1 MAVRRRAE
9 RAGSREKDTTT
20 GARKSGRIDGMSAA
34 GGRGECHSI
43 NTASRLFKA
52 VTNARTDTQ
61 ITERQD
67 MRRRIGR
74 IESK

>member
-20 GARKSGRIDGMSAA
+20 AARKSGRIDGMSAA

-43 NTASRLFKA
+43 NTASRL
-52 VTNARTDTQ
+52 VQDRDQRTDRHTDHG
-61 ITERQD
+61 TSRHA
-67 MRRRIGR
+67 
-74 IESK
+74 